1 MRALTT
7 SIALATVLGAAISA
21 STAGTVALQWS
32 PANGASG
39 YRVYYGTAAG
49 NYTTQMDVGSATQT
63 TVSGL
68 ADCMPWY
75 FAVKAYDAAGTFSTT
90 YSNEVSGWPRPSLTN
105 VSPGAAELG
114 RRLILTVDG
123 ANFRSGATLTFST
136 PGITVNA
143 VTVQSCNRLTVDV
156 TVGTGT
162 LLGGSNL
169 ELMNTDRTFGTYPS
183 ALTVQ
188 AAVAPTV
195 TGTTPAAGATQVPTS
210 VQPTVTFSEAVQ
222 PATVLATTVQLV
234 DANGNA
240 VAQASGSPSLSS
252 DGRTATL
259 RPAALLAD
267 GQTYRLRVEGGTSGV
282 LDLAGLGLGATY
294 LQSTGFATVADTTGP
309 VISGMGSADLTSSSA
324 RILWTT
330 SEPADTQ
337 AFYRKVGDTAYLETT
352 LDGTLVT
359 SHAATLQGLLAG
371 TTYQFHVRSADA
383 AGNAT
388 VSADASFTTPS
399 PEDAALHVEA
409 EDGVTSAP
417 IRVVSGTG
425 AFDGGWVDV
434 PAGSPAGSPGAPT
447 GAVTYDVY
455 VPAAGSWTLWVRMYA
470 PGTSS
475 DSWFESVD
483 GASRQAIVAPTV
495 GSWVWVAGRSYT
507 LTAGLHRVELGGRE
521 EQSRADR
528 ILLTN
533 DSTFVPTGVP
543 GSDTLSPLPLGA
555 FRVLPS
561 TGSNTVQWTASS
573 SSDHAR
579 TVIRYRTDGVFPRT
593 PADGFPVL
601 DKPGAP
607 SSTGSY
613 VHSGLANGTTYTY
626 AAFSVDTAGNGSNP
640 MDGSGTPGNGNQS
653 APGRVKNNRRK

>member
-7 SIALATVLGAAISA
+7 STALATVLAAAISA
-21 STAGTVALQWS
+21 SVAGTVALQWS
-32 PANGASG
+32 PATGASG
-39 YRVYYGTAAG
+39 YRVFYGTAAG
-49 NYTTQMDVGSATQT
+49 NYTNQMDAGTATQT

-75 FAVKAYDAAGTFSTT
+75 FAVKAYDAAGNFSTT
-90 YSNEVSGWPRPSLTN
+90 YSNEVAGWPRPSLTN
-105 VSPGAAELG
+105 VSPATAELG
-114 RRLILTVDG
+114 RRLTLTVDG
-123 ANFRSGATLTFST
+123 ANFRSGATVTFST
-136 PGITVNA
+136 SGLTVNA

-156 TVGTGT
+156 TVATT
-162 LLGGSNL
+162 ALMGGRDL
-169 ELMNTDRTFGTYPS
+169 EVMNTDRTFGTYPS
-183 ALTVQ
+183 AVMVQ

-222 PATVLATTVQLV
+222 PASVLATTVQLV
-234 DANGNA
+234 DANGTA
-240 VAQASGSPSLSS
+240 VAQAAGSPSLSS
-252 DGRTATL
+252 DGRTATI

-267 GQTYRLRVEGGTSGV
+267 GQSYRLRVEGGASGV
-282 LDLAGLGLGATY
+282 LDLAGLGLGATF
-294 LQSTGFATVADTTGP
+294 LQSTGFSTVADTTGP
-309 VISGMGSADLTSSSA
+309 VISGRSAADLTSSSA

-330 SEPADTQ
+330 NEPADTQ
-337 AFYRKVGDTAYLETT
+337 AFYRAAGDTGYLQTT

-359 SHAATLQGLLAG
+359 SHAAVLQGLLAG
-371 TTYQFHVRSADA
+371 TTYEFHVRSADA

-388 VSADASFTTPS
+388 VSPDATFTTPS
-399 PEDAALHVEA
+399 PDDAALHVEA

-417 IRVVSGTG
+417 LRVVSGTG
-425 AFDGGWVDV
+425 AFDGGWVDL
-434 PAGSPAGSPGAPT
+434 PAGSPSGSPGAPT
-447 GAVTYDVY
+447 GTVTFDVY
-455 VPAAGSWTLWVRMYA
+455 VPAAGNWTLWVRMYA
-470 PGTSS
+470 PSTSS

-483 GASRQAIVAPTV
+483 GASRQAIVAPEV

-533 DSTFVPTGVP
+533 DATFVPVAAP

-555 FRVLPS
+555 FSVTS
-561 TGSNTVQWTASS
+561 GTGSNTVQWTASS

-593 PADGFPVL
+593 PADGFPVV
-601 DKPGAP
+601 DRSGAP

-626 AAFSVDTAGNGSNP
+626 AAFSLDNAGNGSNP
-640 MDGSGTPGNGNQS
+640 TDASGTPGNGNQS